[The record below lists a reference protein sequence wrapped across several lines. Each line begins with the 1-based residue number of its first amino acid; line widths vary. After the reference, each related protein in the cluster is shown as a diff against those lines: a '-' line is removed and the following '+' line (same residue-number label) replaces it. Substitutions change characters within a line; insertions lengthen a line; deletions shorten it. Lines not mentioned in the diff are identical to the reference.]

1 MGLIDISDNAAEGV
15 ALVLMGIFILD
26 YSKNVKY
33 KSKEKG
39 SFGRL
44 FGIILFIGGVAGLV
58 SPEDSKIG
66 SLFCI
71 IIGFALLDKYKKLNE

>member
-1 MGLIDISDNAAEGV
+1 MGLIDISDNTAEGF
-15 ALVLMGIFILD
+15 ALVLMGIFILE
-26 YSKNVKY
+26 YSESVKN

-39 SFGRL
+39 YFGRL
-44 FGIILFIGGVAGLV
+44 FGVILFISGAAGLV

-66 SLFCI
+66 SLVCI